1 MRRNGTD
8 GEQGEAEILPVTHR
22 PGALVI
28 QGPQVSLTQGR
39 YRILID
45 LPTHHYEEEIEAMG
59 QCQIKSIEAA
69 TKIRSPPGSL
79 CRRNRK
85 PRETTADTAVQ

>member
-8 GEQGEAEILPVTHR
+8 GEQGGGGNETLPVTHR

-28 QGPQVSLTQGR
+28 QGPKVSLGQGQ
-39 YRILID
+39 YRILVD

-59 QCQIKSIEAA
+59 QFQIKS
-69 TKIRSPPGSL
+69 
-79 CRRNRK
+79 
-85 PRETTADTAVQ
+85 VV